1 MSQPLRVI
9 TEASDIY
16 FHFTRTAISTLINRN
31 PQFRG
36 KIQLMVHPEL
46 PLSSTNLDHLRLLYS
61 DISVI
66 PVSSIFSNLKANS
79 PSRLEKIYSSLK
91 LNVFTISTEN
101 TLYFSSMSIIVNQI
115 ASLLKRGTAFRSLDW
130 SVMYLDVSPAIFSSV
145 SEDPQLVA
153 SSNLSETL
161 SQILP
166 DVPVFSNTD
175 IVISSTVPDQKFN
188 QLGHTL
194 NNSKII
200 TYDNITSA
208 SSNYSKIGRVWLE
221 KNKTSMA
228 KVAKLSVPVT
238 LAKPRSVRV
247 DRTLI
252 RNTNNEYI
260 AASAEE
266 FITDVTKYP
275 VSIIIPAFSVKKYI
289 KECLDSIIS
298 QTSLG
303 EYEILVGIDNCLDTL
318 NYLNTIKNNYPHLK
332 IYFSNESVGPYII
345 RNTLTSLAKYD
356 NYLFFDADDIMH
368 KNLLNYI
375 FSRYSIDRP
384 IRFKYLDFNYNPY
397 ISTNLHKSVA
407 HGVFFIS
414 KNTFNKIGGFQPWKC
429 AADTEFIK
437 RCLKNG
443 VVSIELKYSLFYR
456 RIHSESLTQNVKTN
470 YRSPARITHA
480 KWIENNRNW
489 SIPIIPQIVEFK
501 KIS

>member
-1 MSQPLRVI
+1 MSQHLLVI
-9 TEASDIY
+9 TEASDLY
-16 FHFTRTAISTLINRN
+16 FHFTRTAISTLVNRN

-36 KIQLMVHPEL
+36 KIQLMVHPEI

-61 DISVI
+61 DIEVI
-66 PVSSIFSNLKANS
+66 IVDSIFSNLKVNL
-79 PSRLEKIYSSLK
+79 PNRLDKIYSSLK
-91 LNVFTISTEN
+91 LNVLTISTEN
-101 TLYFSSMSIIVNQI
+101 TLYFSSMSIIVNPI
-115 ASLLKRGTAFRSLDW
+115 ASLLKRGTTFRSLDW
-130 SVMYLDVSPAIFSSV
+130 SVMYLDASPAIFSSV
-145 SEDPQLVA
+145 SKNPQLVD
-153 SSNLSETL
+153 SYNLPETL

-166 DVPVFSNTD
+166 DILIFSNTD
-175 IVISSTVPDQKFN
+175 IVISSTVTDQKFS

-200 TYDNITSA
+200 TYDNITNS
-208 SSNYSKIGRVWLE
+208 SSNYSKISRVWLE
-221 KNKTSMA
+221 KNKTSMV
-228 KVAKLSVPVT
+228 KVAKLSVPVA

-252 RNTNNEYI
+252 KKTNNGYI

-266 FITDVTKYP
+266 FITDATKYP

-289 KECLDSIIS
+289 KECLDSIVS

-318 NYLNTIKNNYPHLK
+318 NYLNAIKNNYPHLK

-345 RNTLTSLAKYD
+345 RNTLTSLAKYN

-368 KNLLNYI
+368 KNLLNYV

-384 IRFKYLDFNYNPY
+384 IRFKYLDFKSNPY
-397 ISTNLHKSVA
+397 ASTNLHKSVA

-443 VVSIELKYSLFYR
+443 VSSIELKYSLFYR
-456 RIHSESLTQNVKTN
+456 RIHENSLTQNSQTN
-470 YRSPARITHA
+470 YRSSTRLTHA
-480 KWIENNRNW
+480 NWIKNNRNW
-489 SIPIIPQIVEFK
+489 NIPITPQIIEIK